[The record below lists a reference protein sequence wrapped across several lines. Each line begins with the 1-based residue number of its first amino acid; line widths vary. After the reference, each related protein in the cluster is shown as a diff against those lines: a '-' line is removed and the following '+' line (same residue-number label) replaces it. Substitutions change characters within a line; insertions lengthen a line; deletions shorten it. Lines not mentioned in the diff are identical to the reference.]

1 MPPRDW
7 RAGRKTRKRLLT
19 SIDWTPS
26 ANLPAKPAS
35 FAAVSG
41 SEMVARARALV
52 PRIRERAARCE
63 ALRRLP
69 DESER
74 DLHESGLFRMVQPRR
89 VGGAELDL
97 AVMVECCAEI
107 ARVCPSTA
115 WNVGNLSSHHWML
128 GYFPPQAQA
137 EIWSRSPDVL
147 IATSLVF
154 PAGRGRKVDGG
165 YLVSGRWPFSS
176 GVDNCDWNCLAVT
189 VRDEA
194 GNVIDHRFA
203 LLHRS
208 QYRIVDNWHA
218 MGLCG
223 TGSSDVEAG
232 DVFIPAYRTLA
243 AMDFAGGGHPGA
255 EVNPGPLFRLPMLAL
270 GSYVLSGVLLGCAK
284 GAYDLV
290 IGAARKRNAT
300 MSGLPFAAAQ
310 AVQIKAAE
318 VASLIDT
325 AELIMMRNCRHGMDV
340 ALSGAAPQMEDK
352 LRYRR
357 DAAFAGRL
365 CLQAVDILMTLA
377 GASGLYNTGEMQRL
391 FRDAHAGAA
400 HVVFS
405 FDTQGTMFGQH
416 ALGVPGPAPML

>member
-1 MPPRDW
+1 M
-7 RAGRKTRKRLLT
+7 T

-26 ANLPAKPAS
+26 ANLPATPVS
-35 FAAVSG
+35 FADVSG
-41 SEMVARARALV
+41 PEMIARARALV
-52 PRIRERAARCE
+52 PRLRERAGLCE
-63 ALRRLP
+63 SLRRLP

-74 DLHESGLFRMVQPRR
+74 DLHASGLFRMVQPRR
-89 VGGAELDL
+89 VGGAKLDL

-107 ARVCPSTA
+107 ARVCPSTS

-137 EIWSRSPDVL
+137 ELWSRAPDVL

-165 YLVSGRWPFSS
+165 YVVSGRWPFSS

-194 GNVIDHRFA
+194 GAVIDHRFA

-223 TGSSDVEAG
+223 TGSSDVETA
-232 DVFIPAYRTLA
+232 DVFVPSHRTLA
-243 AMDFAGGGHPGA
+243 AMDFAGGRHPGS

-270 GSYVLSGVLLGCAK
+270 GSYVLSGVLLGCAR
-284 GAYDLV
+284 GAYELV
-290 IGAARKRNAT
+290 VGAARKRNAT
-300 MSGLPFAAAQ
+300 LSGLPFAAAQ
-310 AVQIKAAE
+310 SVQIKVAEAAG
-318 VASLIDT
+318 LIDT
-325 AELIMMRNCRHGMDV
+325 AEMIMLRNCRHGMEI
-340 ALSGAAPQMEDK
+340 ARAGAAPRMDDK

-357 DAAFAGRL
+357 DAALAAGM
-365 CLQAVDILMTLA
+365 CLQAVDLMMAMA
-377 GASGLYNTGEMQRL
+377 GGGGLYNTGDMQRL
-391 FRDAHAGAA
+391 FRDAHAAAA
-400 HVVFS
+400 HAVFS